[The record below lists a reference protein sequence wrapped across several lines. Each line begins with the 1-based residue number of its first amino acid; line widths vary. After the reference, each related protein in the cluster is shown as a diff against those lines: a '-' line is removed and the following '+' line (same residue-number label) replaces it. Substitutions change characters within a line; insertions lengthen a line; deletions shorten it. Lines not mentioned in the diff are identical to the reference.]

1 MTVQRLHSAL
11 APVDILTRLE
21 MEEIQHKGLENFFHQ
36 EYLGVSYK
44 EYNDNGAGATQFSL
58 AVAPD
63 SGYAWSLKMVSVVL
77 SAAGNVAVFL
87 GDNINTAPIGGGA
100 SVTMGGLN
108 VFNTT
113 FTSNVVVMSDQRA
126 ITLLAATGTIG
137 AVKVIAKQVPAEM
150 VGKL

>member
-1 MTVQRLHSAL
+1 MHSAL
-11 APVDILTRLE
+11 APIDILTRVELE
-21 MEEIQHKGLENFFHQ
+21 EVQHKGLENFFHQ
-36 EYLGVSYK
+36 EYLGVSYR
-44 EYNDNGAGATQFSL
+44 EYNDNGGG
-58 AVAPD
+58 VAQYTVDVSPD

-87 GDNINTAPIGGGA
+87 GDNINSAPIGGGA
-100 SVTMGGLN
+100 SVAMGGLN

-126 ITLLAATGTIG
+126 ITLLAATGVMG
-137 AVKVIAKQVPAEM
+137 AIKLLAKQVPAEM